1 MNIHTCCWLLLRG
14 VRDVPLLAWTVCV
27 QSARGPPVV
36 CHWPHFTHRPSSPPL
51 LWSHC
56 PSRSVSNMSKRFL
69 RFYCIGIVLSVSSL
83 LVPSRYILWFAF
95 LGHLASGTKL
105 WTDIQ
110 WRSQLR
116 PTKRQHLTGSVY
128 QQPNGELN
136 QIVHVRGGKNK
147 TRLIHSEAHLER
159 IYAVLDNL
167 IVVRCEF
174 VEFWIPHFALINVQ
188 QKGLNTA

>member
-1 MNIHTCCWLLLRG
+1 MSLSWLELC
-14 VRDVPLLAWTVCV
+14 VCKVPED
-27 QSARGPPVV
+27 PPVV

-56 PSRSVSNMSKRFL
+56 PSRSVSKMSKRFL
-69 RFYCIGIVLSVSSL
+69 RFYCIETVLSVSSL

-136 QIVHVRGGKNK
+136 QIVHVSGEK
-147 TRLIHSEAHLER
+147 TKQGWFTAKLT
-159 IYAVLDNL
+159 
-167 IVVRCEF
+167 
-174 VEFWIPHFALINVQ
+174 
-188 QKGLNTA
+188 LNEYMQSWTI